1 MFASGAGATWR
12 LLVPNLTRARV
23 SSGTSDFRSRST
35 NYKKVPTPQHC
46 RLCNIFWLTV
56 FVSANALISDAL
68 FSVAFIAANALIS
81 NAFIAVN
88 AYFLTDLLPPI
99 HYFVMHL
106 LLQSTIFLFCTIVAA
121 NQCCGAEPPF
131 LKRLRLDILRKQ
143 FTIYNWAGA
152 TAGTCNCPCMPGADL
167 TWLQL
172 ESAPGIRIFGAS
184 AAQKS

>member
-1 MFASGAGATWR
+1 MFASGAGAIWR

-68 FSVAFIAANALIS
+68 FSVAFIAANALIY

-99 HYFVMHL
+99 HYFLMDLLPPIHYFVMHL
-106 LLQSTIFLFCTIVAA
+106 LLQCTIFLFCTIVAA
-121 NQCCGAEPPF
+121 NQCCGAELPF

-143 FTIYNWAGA
+143 KRNSCYTVLN
-152 TAGTCNCPCMPGADL
+152 
-167 TWLQL
+167 
-172 ESAPGIRIFGAS
+172 
-184 AAQKS
+184 